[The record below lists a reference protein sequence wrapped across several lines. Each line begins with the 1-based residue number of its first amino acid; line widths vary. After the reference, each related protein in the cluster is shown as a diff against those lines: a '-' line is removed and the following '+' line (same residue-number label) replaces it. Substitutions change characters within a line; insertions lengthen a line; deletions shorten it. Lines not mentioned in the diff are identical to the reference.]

1 MTAQDTNEKQPVKES
16 AGISDEAFAAVQ
28 KELSRLKRENHSIR
42 ARMSAVQTQ
51 IQEINQVNE
60 ILLYVQQQIM
70 ASMTG
75 ITDENELNALFSGI
89 QLGDD
94 NQNN

>member
-1 MTAQDTNEKQPVKES
+1 MPAQDTSEKQPAKES
-16 AGISDEAFAAVQ
+16 AGISDEAFVAVQ

-89 QLGDD
+89 QPGDE